1 MPAVNYRKNLEI
13 KTPVTGISKY
23 RRLALDYVKSDKHSK
38 HFTEKQTDIYY
49 NVKTGRLKLRI
60 IDGKNGRLIF
70 YRRANTQGKRVS
82 NYFLSETSTPKEL
95 DSILTALYGKKVIVD
110 KKREIFTSRNVRIHI
125 DDVKGLGKYLEFE
138 VIFNSINTAR
148 KTLDKLIGHFKLDES
163 AFIRGSYSDLKIKKE
178 Q

>member
-13 KTPVTGISKY
+13 KTPVNDITKC
-23 RRLALDYVKSDKHSK
+23 RRLAIEYIRSDQRAK

-70 YRRANTQGKRVS
+70 YRRANTSGKRVS
-82 NYFLSETSTPKEL
+82 NYYLSETSTPYEL
-95 DSILTALYGKKVIVD
+95 DSILTALYGKKVIVE
-110 KKREIFTSRNVRIHI
+110 KKREIFASKNVRIHI
-125 DDVKGLGKYLEFE
+125 DNVKGLGKYLEFE
-138 VIFNSINTAR
+138 VIFNSIKTAR
-148 KTLDKLIGHFKLDES
+148 KTLDELIGHFKLDES